1 MYIEDLIIALAYDHR
16 VTMNPYDTNL
26 IHSFYDQVTRGLGFT
41 EKQATLSVKIL
52 KRQIPKL
59 NLIFNQDISTFLEN
73 PQFRL
78 SRRTVA
84 SAKKMTIQPHEI
96 YGKVIKVEF
105 PFNEAV
111 LAKVRKEK
119 MSLNYANWDPEKKS
133 WIFSL
138 DERSLKFL
146 IGLAVEE
153 NFSVDEEFEDYQSQ
167 FTDIE
172 RNIEQYVPML
182 SLDGEKLKFLN
193 ISPKIPQPTNS
204 NILENLF
211 LARKL
216 GIFTWDE
223 QIVDSDEWKNANSV
237 TRQFLSIAPNEEFS
251 INVEDTA
258 ISSLSDIV
266 NYLSPTLFV
275 IPGGTELEKLE
286 KCITFLN
293 DNGIT
298 NDEISVLFRLPK
310 ETGEKFNNFVK
321 DENLNS
327 PITEKTKAVFISS
340 KVPKTILESRIKF
353 NLIVNFNFYS
363 IHYSI
368 KNLLKWHHNV
378 ITIVEQKQQKA
389 FNFGK
394 L

>member
-1 MYIEDLIIALAYDHR
+1 
-16 VTMNPYDTNL
+16 MNPYDTNL

>member
-16 VTMNPYDTNL
+16 ANMNPYDTKL
-26 IHSFYDQVTRGLGFT
+26 VHSFYDQVTRGMGFT
-41 EKQATLSVKIL
+41 EKQEILSVKIL

-59 NLIFNQDISTFLEN
+59 NLIFSQDTSSFVDN
-73 PQFRL
+73 PRFRL
-78 SRRTVA
+78 SRRTVS
-84 SAKKMTIQPHEI
+84 SAKRITILPHSV
-96 YGKVIKVEF
+96 YNKVVKVEF
-105 PFNEAV
+105 PFNESL
-111 LAKVRKEK
+111 LAKIRKEK
-119 MSLNYANWDPEKKS
+119 TSLNYANWDPEQKS

-146 IGLAVEE
+146 IGLAAEE
-153 NFSVDEEFEDYQSQ
+153 NFSVDEEFENYRSQ
-167 FTDIE
+167 IE
-172 RNIEQYVPML
+172 EIEMNIEQYVPMI
-182 SLDGEKLKFLN
+182 SFDGENLKFLN

-204 NILENLF
+204 NIIENLF
-211 LARKL
+211 IARKL

-223 QIVDSDEWKNANSV
+223 NVVDSDAWKNANDV
-237 TRQFLSIAPNEEFS
+237 TKQFLSLDPTAEFS
-251 INVEDTA
+251 ISVEDTS

-266 NYLSPTLFV
+266 KYLSPTLFV

-286 KCITFLN
+286 KCVTFLK
-293 DNGIT
+293 DTGIT
-298 NDEISVLFRLPK
+298 SDEISVLFRLPK

-340 KVPKTILESRIKF
+340 KVPKTIIESRIKF
-353 NLIVNFNFYS
+353 NSIVNFNFYS

-368 KNLLKWHHNV
+368 RNLLKWHHNV
-378 ITIVEQKQQKA
+378 ITIVEQKQQRTL
-389 FNFGK
+389 NFAK

>member
-1 MYIEDLIIALAYDHR
+1 
-16 VTMNPYDTNL
+16 
-26 IHSFYDQVTRGLGFT
+26 
-41 EKQATLSVKIL
+41 
-52 KRQIPKL
+52 
-59 NLIFNQDISTFLEN
+59 
-73 PQFRL
+73 
-78 SRRTVA
+78 
-84 SAKKMTIQPHEI
+84 
-96 YGKVIKVEF
+96 
-105 PFNEAV
+105 
-111 LAKVRKEK
+111 
-119 MSLNYANWDPEKKS
+119 
-133 WIFSL
+133 
-138 DERSLKFL
+138 
-146 IGLAVEE
+146 
-153 NFSVDEEFEDYQSQ
+153 
-167 FTDIE
+167 
-172 RNIEQYVPML
+172 ML